1 MEDVVINICGYEV
14 ILSACDVE
22 RVMAHN
28 WYVCDK
34 RGKNPYF
41 RYEIYKPQLK
51 RISLHR
57 FITNCP
63 AGMQVDHIN
72 LNTLDNRRENLRICT
87 HKENSRNYPKP
98 KNNTSGY
105 KGVCWFKYKKRWKAT
120 IHVNKKTIHLGFF
133 DTPEEAYK
141 AYCEASK
148 KYHGEFGR
156 IA

>member
-22 RVMAHN
+22 RVMAHK
-28 WYVCDK
+28 WYVSDK
-34 RGKNPYF
+34 RGKSPYF
-41 RYEIYKPQLK
+41 RYEIYKPKLK

-57 FITNCP
+57 FIVDCP
-63 AGMQVDHIN
+63 EGMEVDHIN
-72 LNTLDNRRENLRICT
+72 LNTLDNRRSNLRICT
-87 HKENSRNYPKP
+87 RKENSLNKPKQ

-105 KGVCWFKYKKRWKAT
+105 KGVCWFKRKKRWKST
-120 IHVNKKTIHLGFF
+120 IHVNKKTIHLGFYN
-133 DTPEEAYK
+133 TPEEAYA